1 MEPALWVSKS
11 GLEAQDKNIATIA
24 NNLANVNTTGFKKG
38 RALFEDLV
46 YQNLRQAGAQS
57 SQNSQ
62 IPTGINMGTGVHLVA
77 TEKMFGQGG
86 IQNTQNPL
94 DIAIEGRGFLTVLM
108 PDGTQAYTRDGSLK
122 SDSTGQIVTSNGY
135 PIQPA
140 ISIPAQTI
148 SITIGTDG
156 TVSATVAGSPTPTVI
171 GNIQLSDFTNPA
183 GLQPVGQNLF
193 VETAASGSA
202 QIDAPGKSGLGSVLQ
217 NSLEASNVNVVE
229 ELVNMIQAQ
238 RSYEITAKSIQTVDS
253 MLQYLTQTL

>member
-24 NNLANVNTTGFKKG
+24 NNLANVNTTAFKKG
-38 RALFEDLV
+38 RALFEDLI

-77 TEKMFGQGG
+77 TEKIFSQGSL
-86 IQNTQNPL
+86 QNTQNAL
-94 DIAIEGRGFLTVLM
+94 DVAIEGRGFFTVLM
-108 PDGTQAYTRDGSLK
+108 PDGTQAYTRDGSFK
-122 SDSTGQIVTSNGY
+122 TDSTGQIVNSNGY
-135 PIQPA
+135 SLQPN
-140 ISIPAQTI
+140 ITIPPQTTK
-148 SITIGTDG
+148 ITIGTDG
-156 TVSATVAGSPTPTVI
+156 TVSALVAGNNAPSVI
-171 GNIQLSDFTNPA
+171 GNIQLTDFINPA
-183 GLQPVGQNLF
+183 GLQPIGQNLYT
-193 VETAASGSA
+193 ETVASGTP
-202 QIDAPGKSGLGSVLQ
+202 ITDNPGNSGLGTLLQ
-217 NSLEASNVNVVE
+217 GSLEASNVNVVE

>member
-38 RALFEDLV
+38 RALFEDLI

-77 TEKMFGQGG
+77 TEKIFAQGG
-86 IQNTQNPL
+86 LQNTQNAL
-94 DIAIEGRGFLTVLM
+94 DVAIEGQGFLTVLM

-122 SDSTGQIVTSNGY
+122 TDNAGQIVNNNGY

-140 ISIPAQTI
+140 MTIPAQTTG
-148 SITIGTDG
+148 ITIGTDG
-156 TVSATVAGSPTPTVI
+156 TVSATVAGNNTPSVI
-171 GNIQLSDFTNPA
+171 GNIQLTNFINSA
-183 GLQPVGQNLF
+183 GLQPVGQNLY
-193 VETAASGSA
+193 VETAASGTPLT
-202 QIDAPGKSGLGSVLQ
+202 DNPGNSGLGTLLQ
-217 NSLEASNVNVVE
+217 GSLEASNVNVVE

>member
-38 RALFEDLV
+38 RALFEDLI

-77 TEKMFGQGG
+77 TEKMFAQGG

-94 DIAIEGRGFLTVLM
+94 DMAIEGRGFLTVLM
-108 PDGTQAYTRDGSLK
+108 PDGTQAYTRDGSFK
-122 SDSTGQIVTSNGY
+122 TDNTGQIVNSNGY
-135 PIQPA
+135 PLQPS
-140 ISIPAQTI
+140 ITIPAQTTG
-148 SITIGTDG
+148 ITIGSDG
-156 TVSATVAGSPTPTVI
+156 TVSATVAGNNTPSVI
-171 GNIQLSDFTNPA
+171 GNIQLTDFINPA

-193 VETAASGSA
+193 TETAASGSPVT
-202 QIDAPGKSGLGSVLQ
+202 DNPGNSGLGSLLQ
-217 NSLEASNVNVVE
+217 GSLESSNVNVVE

>member
-24 NNLANVNTTGFKKG
+24 NNLANVNTTAFKKG
-38 RALFEDLV
+38 RALFEDLI

-77 TEKMFGQGG
+77 TEKIFSQGSL
-86 IQNTQNPL
+86 QNTQNAL
-94 DIAIEGRGFLTVLM
+94 DVAIEGRGFFTVLM
-108 PDGTQAYTRDGSLK
+108 PDGTQAYTRDGSFK
-122 SDSTGQIVTSNGY
+122 TDSTGQIVNSNGY
-135 PIQPA
+135 PLQPN
-140 ISIPAQTI
+140 ITIPPQTTK
-148 SITIGTDG
+148 ITIGTDG
-156 TVSATVAGSPTPTVI
+156 TVSALVAGNNAPSVI
-171 GNIQLSDFTNPA
+171 GNIQLTDFINPA
-183 GLQPVGQNLF
+183 GLQPIGQNLYK
-193 VETAASGSA
+193 ETVASGTP
-202 QIDAPGKSGLGSVLQ
+202 ITDNPGNSGLGTLLQ
-217 NSLEASNVNVVE
+217 GSLEASNVNVVE